1 MHGTV
6 KVMHHPTVYYPDG
19 RREQN
24 QSMNTATAQ
33 SGWTLLRDRNF
44 ACLWAGQMVS
54 QVGDSLNKVALLWFV
69 YDLTGSTLKTTV
81 IGLLQTIPPLVLGP
95 AIGVYLDRV
104 PKKPVMIW
112 IDLLRALLVFLI
124 PLLHLLHEL
133 SLFRLYVLVFVI
145 SLLSSVFGPA
155 LASAIPLLVS
165 KERLTPANALLQ
177 STTNIGMLAGPAL
190 SGMGIALVGAQNTL
204 FVNVGTF
211 LLSALCLLPIHLRQP
226 TVSPG
231 IETATFF
238 EEVLTGFRFLGS
250 HPMIM
255 ALMLGASLYSM
266 AASAV
271 VFLLP
276 ALAKSHFEMAAVE
289 LGALWSLLGIGMLL
303 ASLWLSSLTQRHF
316 CGRLRI
322 VSASLILGAVAMA
335 GMGFFKWKILAMSLM
350 IALGGSLAVFNPITW
365 AFLQELAPGVMMARV
380 LTAFS
385 TAAMAASMLGMLLF
399 GWAADVF
406 TPVKSLLGASLLFLC
421 TAGVLT
427 YYGRRYG
434 FPPAVEA

>member
-1 MHGTV
+1 M
-6 KVMHHPTVYYPDG
+6 
-19 RREQN
+19 RR
-24 QSMNTATAQ
+24 MTAATGK
-33 SGWTLLRDRNF
+33 SGWTLLGDRNF

-54 QVGDSLNKVALLWFV
+54 QIGDSLNKFALLWFV
-69 YDLTGSTLKTTV
+69 YELTGSTLKTTI
-81 IGLLQTIPPLVLGP
+81 IGLLQTIPPLFLGP

-104 PKKPVMIW
+104 SKKPVMIW
-112 IDLLRALLVFLI
+112 IDVLRALLVLLI
-124 PLLHLLHEL
+124 PLLHILNVLTL
-133 SLFRLYVLVFVI
+133 SRLYVLVFLI
-145 SLLSSVFGPA
+145 ALFSSVFGPA
-155 LASAIPLLVS
+155 LASSIPLLVS
-165 KERLTPANALLQ
+165 PDRLTSANALLQ
-177 STTNIGMLAGPAL
+177 STNNIGMLAGPAL
-190 SGMGIALVGAQNTL
+190 SGLGIALVGAHNVL
-204 FVNVGTF
+204 FLNVVTF
-211 LLSALCLLPIHLRQP
+211 LVSALCLLPIQLRQP
-226 TVSPG
+226 AVRLG
-231 IETATFF
+231 IETRPFL

-276 ALAKSHFEMAAVE
+276 ALAKSHFEMAAFE

-322 VSASLILGAVAMA
+322 ASASLVLGAVAMA
-335 GMGFFKWKILAMSLM
+335 AMSFFKWKFLAMALM
-350 IALGGSLAVFNPITW
+350 VALGGSLALFNPITW

-385 TAAMAASMLGMLLF
+385 TAAMAASMLGMTLF

-406 TPVKSLLGASLLFLC
+406 TPVKSLVGASLIFLS
-421 TAGVLT
+421 TAGILF

>member
-1 MHGTV
+1 
-6 KVMHHPTVYYPDG
+6 
-19 RREQN
+19 
-24 QSMNTATAQ
+24 
-33 SGWTLLRDRNF
+33 
-44 ACLWAGQMVS
+44 MVS

-81 IGLLQTIPPLVLGP
+81 IGLLQTIPPLALGP

-112 IDLLRALLVFLI
+112 IDVLRALLVLLI
-124 PLLHLLHEL
+124 PVLHLLNAL
-133 SLFRLYVLVFVI
+133 SLSRLYVLVFLI
-145 SLLSSVFGPA
+145 SLFSSVFGPA
-155 LASAIPLLVS
+155 LASSIPLLVS
-165 KERLTPANALLQ
+165 QDRLTPANALLQ
-177 STTNIGMLAGPAL
+177 STNNIGMLAGPAL
-190 SGMGIALVGAQNTL
+190 SGLGIALVGAQNVL
-204 FVNVGTF
+204 FVNVATF
-211 LLSALCLLPIHLRQP
+211 LLSALCLLPVHLRQP
-226 TVSPG
+226 TLYRG
-231 IETATFF
+231 IESGSFLK
-238 EEVLTGFRFLGS
+238 EVSTGFRFLGS

-255 ALMLGASLYSM
+255 GLMVGASLYSM
-266 AASAV
+266 AAGAV

-303 ASLWLSSLTQRHF
+303 ASLWLSSLPQRES

-322 VSASLILGAVAMA
+322 VSTSLILGSIAMA
-335 GMGFFKWKILAMSLM
+335 GMGFFKWKLLAMSLM
-350 IALGGSLAVFNPITW
+350 VALGGSLALFNPITW
-365 AFLQELAPGVMMARV
+365 AFLQELTPGVIMARV

-406 TPVKSLLGASLLFLC
+406 TPAISLMGASLIFLS

-434 FPPAVEA
+434 FPPALQEVRTRSVI